1 MKQIRH
7 LFLVVAGSLLMIS
20 CNKQIEERQTDP
32 NNPTTV
38 PSSLILGTILTD
50 ISGTGAAGAL
60 SETGSN
66 EGVNSW
72 DGAHRWNQYHCSN
85 YDYYDNNIYSW
96 TNGNFNPYLVLKNV
110 IQMEN
115 EATSR
120 GTSAVNPYEAVGR
133 FVRAYYYY
141 NMTSFFGD
149 IPLTNALEAVKNTT
163 PSYTPQE
170 QVFQYILNELDTANT
185 DFATLI
191 AANDNSLSASQD
203 IYYHG
208 NLTAWQKMVNSFK
221 LRVLV
226 SLSIKASDALLG
238 VPAQFANILNNPTKY
253 PIFAGPS
260 DDLQFVYNP
269 GNSNTFS
276 TYYFNPSNFGSIA
289 ARFNMANTYISAL
302 TNLNDARVFITSEP
316 AWALA
321 GNDPNPCQYKY
332 FAGASTGEPLSTMYG
347 NANAGLYSFINRK
360 RYYSNFTGEPN
371 VLVGHKEMC
380 FNIAEGIARGWATG
394 NAETWYKL
402 GITESMA
409 FYGIDVTKTNFTTYF
424 LPPGNSSVTDV
435 VPFSFNFDF
444 NAYYAQPT
452 VQLSATQSTAIK
464 QIVLQKYI
472 AGFQNSGYEG
482 YYNARRTGVPV
493 FDGGSGVG
501 NNGIVPLRWAYPV
514 SEQSQNTTNYNNA
527 LKAQGYA
534 QDDLNQVM
542 WLIKP

>member
-1 MKQIRH
+1 MKQIH
-7 LFLVVAGSLLMIS
+7 FLFLVITGSLLMVS
-20 CNKQIEERQTDP
+20 CNKQIQERQTDP
-32 NNPTTV
+32 NNPTSV
-38 PSSLILGTILTD
+38 PSSLILGTILND

-60 SETGSN
+60 SATGSN

-96 TNGNFNPYLVLKNV
+96 TNGNYNPYLVLKNV
-110 IQMEN
+110 VQMEN
-115 EATSR
+115 EAISR
-120 GTSAVNPYEAVGR
+120 GTPPVNPYEAIGR

-149 IPLTNALEAVKNTT
+149 IPLTNALQAVKNPT

-170 QVFQYILNELDTANT
+170 QVFQYILSELDTANT

-191 AANDNSLSASQD
+191 TANDNSLSTSQD
-203 IYYHG
+203 IYYQG
-208 NLTAWQKMVNSFK
+208 NLSAWQKMVNSFK
-221 LRVLV
+221 LRVLI
-226 SLSIKASDALLG
+226 SLSIKASDAVLN
-238 VPAQFANILNNPTKY
+238 VPAQFANILNNPSKY
-253 PIFAGPS
+253 PIFTGPS

-269 GNSNTFS
+269 GNTNTFS

-321 GNDPNPCQYKY
+321 GSDPNPCQYKY
-332 FAGASTGEPLSTMYG
+332 FVGASTGEPLSTMYG

-371 VLVGHKEMC
+371 VLIGHKEMC
-380 FNIAEGIARGWATG
+380 FNIAEGITRGWAPG

-409 FYGIDVTKTNFTTYF
+409 FYGIDFTKTNFITYF
-424 LPPGNSSVTDV
+424 LPPGNSSVTEV
-435 VPFSFNFDF
+435 APYPFTFDF
-444 NAYYAQPT
+444 NAYYAQPS
-452 VQLSATQSTAIK
+452 VKLSASQTTAIN

-472 AGFQNSGYEG
+472 VCFQNSGYEG
-482 YYNARRTGVPV
+482 YYNARRTGVPT

-501 NNGIVPLRWAYPV
+501 NNSIVPIRWAYPV

-542 WLIKP
+542 WLLKP